1 MNEIKTMNMSK
12 HFWWFLPSAIKIVMY
27 ENRPDMKYEQIVAD
41 ETTNDETDDD
51 AADDT
56 PIDDDADE
64 APDDEDC
71 NEVCLCSASVLS
83 TKIKNICIQFNNYEN
98 DLIFNSKQIEA

>member
-83 TKIKNICIQFNNYEN
+83 TKIKKY
-98 DLIFNSKQIEA
+98 LYSVR

>member
-1 MNEIKTMNMSK
+1 
-12 HFWWFLPSAIKIVMY
+12 MY
-27 ENRPDMKYEQIVAD
+27 ESRPDMKYEQIVAD

-56 PIDDDADE
+56 PIDDDADD

-71 NEVCLCSASVLS
+71 NDVCLCSASVLS
-83 TKIKNICIQFNNYEN
+83 TKIENIC
-98 DLIFNSKQIEA
+98 